1 MRKINK
7 EVAEK
12 RIREFMNQEID
23 KFNKKYNENIKHVD
37 FPILFNRRH
46 NNRGYYRFIRREY
59 TPMEFGFSLY
69 VLENDEECKIK
80 NTILH
85 ELAHMISNEIYQ
97 DNCQHDT
104 RWQGICE
111 KLEMEDTSARYKR
124 TLEETLRDYRYKIYC
139 PCSEKPLAVYHRMN
153 KNTLEK
159 FKRHAYR
166 CKHCGNNHL
175 ILVDDKE
182 NKILV
187 GDESKIEE
195 F

>member
-23 KFNKKYNENIKHVD
+23 KFNKKYNEKIKYINC
-37 FPILFNRRH
+37 PIIFNRRH
-46 NNRGYYRFIRREY
+46 NNRGYYRFIRKGY
-59 TPMEFGFSLY
+59 IPAEFGFSLY
-69 VLENDEECKIK
+69 VLENDEEDKIE

-85 ELAHMISNEIYQ
+85 ELAHYITTEIYQ

-111 KLEMEDTSARYKR
+111 KLEMEDTSAIYKR
-124 TLEETLRDYRYKIYC
+124 TTEETLRDYRYHVTC
-139 PCSEKPLAVYHRMN
+139 ECSEKPIAVYHRMN
-153 KNTLEK
+153 KNTLAK

-166 CKHCGNNHL
+166 CSHCKNNNL
-175 ILVDDKE
+175 IVLDTKTGE
-182 NKILV
+182 ILAGEPV
-187 GDESKIEE
+187 EGV
-195 F
+195 

>member
-7 EVAEK
+7 EEAEK
-12 RIREFMNQEID
+12 RIREFINQEID

-37 FPILFNRRH
+37 FTITFNRRH
-46 NNRGYYRFIRREY
+46 NNRGYYKFIRRGY
-59 TPMEFGFSLY
+59 TPIEFGFSLY

-97 DNCQHDT
+97 DNCQHDA
-104 RWQGICE
+104 RWKGICE

-124 TLEETLRDYRYKIYC
+124 TLEETLRDYRYKIDC
-139 PCSEKPLAVYHRMN
+139 PCSEKPLAGYHRMN
-153 KNTLEK
+153 KNTLAK

-166 CKHCGNNHL
+166 CSHCKNNNL
-175 ILVDDKE
+175 IVLDTKTGE
-182 NKILV
+182 ILAGEPV
-187 GDESKIEE
+187 EGV
-195 F
+195 

>member
-7 EVAEK
+7 EEAEK

-46 NNRGYYRFIRREY
+46 NNRGYYRFIRKGY

-69 VLENDEECKIK
+69 VLENDSEDKIE

-85 ELAHMISNEIYQ
+85 ELAHMIATEIYQ
-97 DNCQHDT
+97 DNCQHDV
-104 RWQGICE
+104 RWEGICE

-124 TLEETLRDYRYKIYC
+124 TLEETKQDYRYHVIC
-139 PCSEKPLAVYHRMN
+139 ECNPERPVAVYHRMN

-159 FKRHAYR
+159 FKRNAYR
-166 CKHCGNNHL
+166 CSKCKNSNL
-175 ILVDDKE
+175 IVLDTRTGE
-182 NKILV
+182 ILAGEPV
-187 GDESKIEE
+187 EGV
-195 F
+195 

>member
-23 KFNKKYNENIKHVD
+23 KFNKKYNENIKHVNC
-37 FPILFNRRH
+37 PIVFNRRR
-46 NNRGYYRFIRREY
+46 NNRGYYKFIRKGC

-69 VLENDEECKIK
+69 VLENNEEDKIE

-85 ELAHMISNEIYQ
+85 ELAHYIATEIYQ

>member
-7 EVAEK
+7 EEAEK

-23 KFNKKYNENIKHVD
+23 KFNKKYNENINHVD
-37 FPILFNRRH
+37 FTITFNRRR
-46 NNRGYYRFIRREY
+46 NNRGYYKFIRKGC

-69 VLENDEECKIK
+69 VLENDEEDKIE

-85 ELAHMISNEIYQ
+85 ELAHYITTEIYQ

-111 KLEMEDTSARYKR
+111 KLEMKDKSARYER
-124 TLEETLRDYRYKIYC
+124 TLEETLRDYRYNVTC
-139 PCSEKPLAVYHRMN
+139 PCSERPVAVYHRMN

-166 CKHCGNNHL
+166 CNHCKNNNL
-175 ILVDDKE
+175 IVLDTKTGE
-182 NKILV
+182 ILAGEPV
-187 GDESKIEE
+187 EGV
-195 F
+195 

>member
-23 KFNKKYNENIKHVD
+23 KFNKEYNENIKHVNC
-37 FPILFNRRH
+37 PIVFNRRH
-46 NNRGYYRFIRREY
+46 NNRGYYRFIKLGY

-69 VLENDEECKIK
+69 VLENNEEDKIE

-85 ELAHMISNEIYQ
+85 ELAHYIATEIYQ
-97 DNCQHDT
+97 DNCQHDV
-104 RWQGICE
+104 RWEGICE
-111 KLEMEDTSARYKR
+111 KLEMKDKSARYKR
-124 TLEETLRDYRYKIYC
+124 TIEETLRDYRYHVTC
-139 PCSEKPLAVYHRMN
+139 ECSEKPIAVYHRMN

-166 CKHCGNNHL
+166 CSHCKNNNL
-175 ILVDDKE
+175 IVLDTKTGE
-182 NKILV
+182 ILAGEPV
-187 GDESKIEE
+187 EGV
-195 F
+195 

>member
-1 MRKINK
+1 MKKINK
-7 EVAEK
+7 EEAEK
-12 RIREFMNQEID
+12 RIRGFMNQEID

-46 NNRGYYRFIRREY
+46 NNRGSYRFIRKGY

-124 TLEETLRDYRYKIYC
+124 TLEETKQDYRYHVIC
-139 PCSEKPLAVYHRMN
+139 ECNPERPVAVYHRMN

-166 CKHCGNNHL
+166 CSHCKNSNL
-175 ILVDDKE
+175 IVLDTRTGE
-182 NKILV
+182 ILAGEPV
-187 GDESKIEE
+187 EGV
-195 F
+195 

>member
-7 EVAEK
+7 EEAEK
-12 RIREFMNQEID
+12 RIRKFMNQEID

-46 NNRGYYRFIRREY
+46 NNRGYYKFARKGY

-111 KLEMEDTSARYKR
+111 KLEMKDKSARYER
-124 TLEETLRDYRYKIYC
+124 TIEETKQDYRYHVIC
-139 PCSEKPLAVYHRMN
+139 ECNPERPVAVYHRMN
-153 KNTLEK
+153 KNTLAK

-166 CKHCGNNHL
+166 CSHCKNNNL
-175 ILVDDKE
+175 IVLDTRTGE
-182 NKILV
+182 ILAGEPV
-187 GDESKIEE
+187 EGV
-195 F
+195 

>member
-12 RIREFMNQEID
+12 RIREFMNERID
-23 KFNKKYNENIKHVD
+23 KFNKEYNEKICHID
-37 FPILFNRRH
+37 FPIIFNRRH
-46 NNRGYYRFIRREY
+46 NNRGYYKFIRREY

-69 VLENDEECKIK
+69 ILENNEEDKIE

-85 ELAHMISNEIYQ
+85 ELAHYIATEIYQ
-97 DNCQHDT
+97 DNCQHDV
-104 RWQGICE
+104 RWEGICE
-111 KLEMEDTSARYKR
+111 KLEMKDKSARYER
-124 TLEETLRDYRYKIYC
+124 TIEETLRDYRYKIYC

-153 KNTLEK
+153 KNTLAK